1 MFNDNPFRDIKTNP
15 ILPITEGD
23 DKASKA
29 SKQAKAAAE
38 DHMIGLYGKG
48 RVTYSSH
55 SGGHFVEHESEDGN
69 THGHT
74 FNPETG
80 KISKTPHVTSSYYGE
95 SVTNPILPITEKNL
109 VDTKNFD
116 LRTALAV
123 AQSNPTTARR
133 LRGPSP
139 SRKANKIEK
148 GVWER
153 RVGNTTINDPSVPEA
168 VRVNAGRRRIREL
181 LGGSEPATPLTPQQ
195 HHAALVARDKA
206 RREAAPVDTNEEVQ
220 LDEFDIHKIKNF
232 LRAAGVVT
240 GMATLGGT
248 LAALNGMRHA
258 RWDGRQEPTVASN
271 VATGVLGAGVGA
283 GAGGLVAAGLVPSR
297 PPRVDRRRRK
307 PVNEEVSQLA
317 EGWNDRLEDV
327 TGFTWIDKDHPMYK
341 PKHDPKNTG
350 SHYHNH
356 NTGEGMSEAKVFKL
370 YDRLN
375 SISADNAYA
384 GLNPTGKGTPE
395 GPSDHRDTDL
405 FPKNRE
411 INIREH
417 IRNEY
422 SNRGYDATTV
432 EVQETYNHVVSM
444 LNERDQ
450 ANKEASRVAEIER
463 GWKVLGLDYG
473 FEEDAISAARNSKAG
488 LDPKNSFTRR
498 SEHKTKRGEKKISP
512 SSPAREI
519 SKIERETRRGT

>member
-15 ILPITEGD
+15 ILPITE
-23 DKASKA
+23 KK
-29 SKQAKAAAE
+29 
-38 DHMIGLYGKG
+38 L
-48 RVTYSSH
+48 V
-55 SGGHFVEHESEDGN
+55 N
-69 THGHT
+69 T
-74 FNPETG
+74 N
-80 KISKTPHVTSSYYGE
+80 K
-95 SVTNPILPITEKNL
+95 L
-109 VDTKNFD
+109 D

-123 AQSNPTTARR
+123 AQSNPTTAGR
-133 LRGPSP
+133 LRGPSR
-139 SRKANKIEK
+139 SRKANKIAKRE
-148 GVWER
+148 WEE
-153 RVGNTTINDPSVPEA
+153 RVGNTRIVGNEPQA
-168 VRVNAGRRRIREL
+168 FRVNAGRDTIREL

-195 HHAALVARDKA
+195 HHAALVARAKA
-206 RREAAPVDTNEEVQ
+206 HREAMKGKDTNPVDTKDTNPVDTNEEVQ

-271 VATGVLGAGVGA
+271 VATGTLGGLVGA

-432 EVQETYNHVVSM
+432 EVQETYNTVMDLLEKTRAS
-444 LNERDQ
+444 ERD
-450 ANKEASRVAEIER
+450 EILAKQHGTSGTET
-463 GWKVLGLDYG
+463 GLKLTKQELRRRRAGNSPQDYG
-473 FEEDAISAARNSKAG
+473 DPATTRTVEQNRLGAHSARRNKQ
-488 LDPKNSFTRR
+488 T
-498 SEHKTKRGEKKISP
+498 KISP
-512 SSPAREI
+512 SSPARKI
-519 SKIERETRRGT
+519 SYIERKTRKGT

>member
-15 ILPITEGD
+15 ILPITEGAD
-23 DKASKA
+23 KA
-29 SKQAKAAAE
+29 SKQAKAKAE
-38 DHMIGLYGKG
+38 GHMIRLYGKG
-48 RVTYSSH
+48 RVTHSSH
-55 SGGHFVEHESEDGN
+55 SGGHFVEHESKDGD

-95 SVTNPILPITEKNL
+95 SVTNP
-109 VDTKNFD
+109 
-116 LRTALAV
+116 
-123 AQSNPTTARR
+123 
-133 LRGPSP
+133 
-139 SRKANKIEK
+139 
-148 GVWER
+148 
-153 RVGNTTINDPSVPEA
+153 
-168 VRVNAGRRRIREL
+168 
-181 LGGSEPATPLTPQQ
+181 
-195 HHAALVARDKA
+195 
-206 RREAAPVDTNEEVQ
+206 VDTNEEVQ
-220 LDEFDIHKIKNF
+220 LDELDIHKIKNF

-240 GMATLGGT
+240 GMGVLGGT
-248 LAALNGMRHA
+248 LAAANGMRHA

-271 VATGVLGAGVGA
+271 VATGTLGGLVGA

-297 PPRVDRRRRK
+297 PPRPDRRKKANK
-307 PVNEEVSQLA
+307 PVKEEVSQLA

-375 SISADNAYA
+375 SISADDASA
-384 GLNPTGKGTPE
+384 GLNPKGKGTPE
-395 GPSDHRDTDL
+395 GSNDRFENTDL
-405 FPKNRE
+405 FPKNWQ
-411 INIREH
+411 INLREH

-444 LNERDQ
+444 LNERNQ
-450 ANKEASRVAEIER
+450 ANKEASRVAEIKR
-463 GWKVLGLDYG
+463 GREVLGRDYG
-473 FEEDAISAARNSKAG
+473 FDEDMISAARNSKAG
-488 LDPKNSFTRR
+488 LDPENYFTRR
-498 SEHKTKRGEKKISP
+498 SAHKTKRGEKTKISP

-519 SKIERETRRGT
+519 SDIERKTRQGT